1 MEMNGMSGG
10 SGRVCEGY
18 FCIAGNADVCDDTS
32 VLVFSCTSLVLLPFP
47 SFKTLN

>member
-10 SGRVCEGY
+10 SGRVSEGY
-18 FCIAGNADVCDDTS
+18 FCIVGNADVCDDTC
-32 VLVFSCTSLVLLPFP
+32 VLTDFVRVEKVTFP